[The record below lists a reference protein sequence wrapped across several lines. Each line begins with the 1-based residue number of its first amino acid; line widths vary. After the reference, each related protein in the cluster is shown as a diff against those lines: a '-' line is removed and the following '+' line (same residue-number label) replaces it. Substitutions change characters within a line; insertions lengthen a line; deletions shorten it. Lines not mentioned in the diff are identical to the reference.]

1 MKKIYKSPTA
11 KVFAIEAESLI
22 AISLTGGGDGHDNG
36 LGETGYGGGSTSGGI
51 IEADTRR
58 QGSIWDAWTD

>member
-1 MKKIYKSPTA
+1 MKKIYNIPTA

-22 AISLTGGGDGHDNG
+22 ATSVNVNSNG
-36 LGETGYGGGSTSGGI
+36 LGGTGYGGNASRNGGDGF
-51 IEADTRR
+51 EADTRR